1 MTRLTLRGLAARKL
15 RTALTAIAV
24 VLGVAMIS
32 GTYVLTDTI
41 DRAFDQVFAEGNAK
55 SDVVVTPGG
64 DAPDT
69 ASGQEVGVDPGV
81 VDRVAAAP
89 GIADAEGGVTDL
101 GITVLGTDG
110 TPIERT
116 GPPILAAS
124 VGRFSALT
132 PTEGRLPTGPGEVAM
147 DTQLAEDEGFAVGDR
162 VTIAGDAGAKAYA
175 VTGIAR
181 YGTSGSIAG
190 ASVVAFTVAEAQ
202 RVLGKEGRFDQVS
215 AAADAGVSAARAR
228 DAVRAALRGEPLA
241 VRTGAEEGRAEAA
254 DIQGE
259 FSFLRTALLIFAGIA
274 VFVGAFVIYNTFSI
288 TVAQRTRELAL
299 LRTLGASRRQVLAS
313 VVLEA
318 AIVGLVAAVLGL
330 LGGLLVAPGIV
341 ALFDAIGIDLPT
353 TDTVVVARTVVVAFV
368 VGVGV
373 TVIASVAPA
382 LRATGIPPVAAMRD
396 GLTSARRGG
405 RIRFV
410 AAAVLATVGAVMI
423 AVGLIGGG
431 SGGAVAGLLG
441 GGAAIVFL
449 GVALLSPWLVPPMAR
464 AVGAPL
470 ERLGGMTGR
479 LARENATRNP
489 GRTAVTAASLMIGLA
504 LVTFV
509 TIFAAGLRGSVDRV
523 VDRSFAGDLTV
534 SNIDGFSPVAAALPG
549 ELTRVPGVS
558 STSGVRF
565 ANSSIVGGPDDV
577 ATVGVD
583 PRSVAGL
590 YRAEFTEG
598 SFADLRPG
606 TVLADKGFADAE
618 GLRVGSTVRLLTPR
632 GERPEVRVAGIID
645 EGGFGLLGGGLVASN
660 EQLAAQWGERR
671 DSFVFVDAAPGA
683 DLAQTRARVDRLLET
698 RFPGAE
704 SQDREEV
711 KEQQAGQ
718 INAILGLFYA
728 LLALSVIV
736 SLFGIVNTLALSI
749 FERTRELGMLR
760 AIGTSRRQVRRS
772 VRYEAAI
779 TALIGAVLGLVL
791 GVVFALVVSRP
802 LEAEGFEFA
811 LPVGTLLALLVVSA
825 LLGVLAA
832 IGPARRAARVDV
844 LRALAYE

>member
-1 MTRLTLRGLAARKL
+1 MTRLTLRSLAARKL
-15 RTALTAIAV
+15 RTALTAVAV

-41 DRAFDQVFAEGNAK
+41 DRAFTQVFAEGNAK

-69 ASGQEVGVDPGV
+69 ATGQEIGLDAALVR
-81 VDRVAAAP
+81 RVAAVP
-89 GIADAEGGVTDL
+89 GVAFAEGSVTDV
-101 GITVLGTDG
+101 GITVVGSDG
-110 TPIERT
+110 APIERT
-116 GPPILAAS
+116 GPPVLAGS
-124 VGRFSALT
+124 VDRFSALT
-132 PTEGRLPTGPGEVAM
+132 ATEGRLPAGPDEIVVDTG
-147 DTQLAEDEGFAVGDR
+147 LAADEGFAVGD
-162 VTIAGDAGAKAYA
+162 TITVAGDAGARRYRLS
-175 VTGIAR
+175 GIAR

-190 ASVVAFTVAEAQ
+190 ASVVGFTLPEAQ
-202 RVLGKEGRFDQVS
+202 RVLGKQGRFDQVN
-215 AAADAGVSAARAR
+215 AAADPGVATTALR
-228 DAVRAALRGEPLA
+228 DAIAGALRGSA
-241 VRTGAEEGRAEAA
+241 VTVRTAADEGRAEAA
-254 DIQGE
+254 DLQSE

-274 VFVGAFVIYNTFSI
+274 LFVGAFVIYNTFSI

-299 LRTLGASRRQVLAS
+299 LRTLGASRGQVLRS

-318 AIVGLVAAVLGL
+318 AIVGLVAAVLGM

-341 ALFDAIGIDLPT
+341 ALFDAIGVDLPT
-353 TDTVVVARTVVVAFV
+353 TDTVVRARTVVVALL

-373 TVIASVAPA
+373 TVVASVAPA
-382 LRATGIPPVAAMRD
+382 LRATGVPPVAAMRD
-396 GLTSARRGG
+396 GLTAPRRAGH
-405 RIRFV
+405 RRLV
-410 AAAVLATVGAVMI
+410 VAAVLAGAGAALI
-423 AVGLIGGG
+423 AGGLIGGG

-441 GGAAIVFL
+441 AGAAVVFL
-449 GVALLSPWLVPPMAR
+449 GVALLSPWLVPPLAR

-470 ERLGGMTGR
+470 ERLGGITGR

-523 VDRSFAGDLTV
+523 VDRQFAGDLTV
-534 SNIDGFSPVAAALPG
+534 ASLDGFSPVPAELPAAVGA
-549 ELTRVPGVS
+549 VPGVAR
-558 STSGVRF
+558 TSGVRF
-565 ANSSIVGGPDDV
+565 ANSTMIGGPEEV
-577 ATVGVD
+577 TTVGVD
-583 PRSVAGL
+583 PATIDGL
-590 YRAEFTEG
+590 YRAEFTAG

-606 TVLADKGFADAE
+606 TVIATQAFADRA
-618 GLRVGSTVRLLTPR
+618 GVAVGDTLRLVTPR
-632 GERPEVRVAGIID
+632 GARPAVRVVAVVD
-645 EGGFGLLGGGLVASN
+645 EGGFGLLGDGLVASN
-660 EQLAAQWGERR
+660 AQLERQWGERR
-671 DSFVFVDAAPGA
+671 DSLVFVDAAPGA
-683 DLAQTRARVDRLLET
+683 DLATTRAALDRVLDT
-698 RFPGAE
+698 RFPGTE

-760 AIGTSRRQVRRS
+760 AIGTTRRQVRRS

-802 LEAEGFEFA
+802 LEAEGFTFA
-811 LPVGTLLALLVVSA
+811 LPVGTLAVLLVVAA

-832 IGPARRAARVDV
+832 VGPARRAARVDV

>member
-1 MTRLTLRGLAARKL
+1 MTRLTLRGLGARKL

-24 VLGVAMIS
+24 ILGVAMIS

-41 DRAFDQVFAEGNAK
+41 DRAFSQVFAEGNAA

-69 ASGQEVGVDPGV
+69 ATGQEVGLDAAV
-81 VDRVAAAP
+81 VERVAAVP
-89 GIADAEGGVTDL
+89 GIAAAEGGVTDL
-101 GITVLGTDG
+101 GITVVGSDG
-110 TPIERT
+110 KPIERT
-116 GPPILAAS
+116 GPPILVSS

-132 PTEGRLPTGPGEVAM
+132 ATDGRLPTGPDEIAV
-147 DTQLAEDEGFAVGDR
+147 DTQLAEDEGFAVGDTI
-162 VTIAGDAGAKAYA
+162 TIAGDAGAKRYELA
-175 VTGIAR
+175 GIAR
-181 YGTSGSIAG
+181 YGSSGSIAG
-190 ASVVAFTVAEAQ
+190 ASVVAFTIPEAQ

-215 AAADAGVSAARAR
+215 AAADEGVSPEQAQQ
-228 DAVRAALRGEPLA
+228 AVSAALRGEPLSI
-241 VRTGAEEGRAEAA
+241 RTGAEEGRAEAA
-254 DIQGE
+254 DLQGE
-259 FSFLRTALLIFAGIA
+259 FGFLRTALLIFAGIA
-274 VFVGAFVIYNTFSI
+274 LFVGAFVIYNTFSI

-318 AIVGLVAAVLGL
+318 AIVGLVAALLGL

-341 ALFDAIGIDLPT
+341 ALFSAIGIDLPT
-353 TDTVVVARTVVVAFV
+353 TDTVVVARTVVVALL

-373 TVIASVAPA
+373 TVVASVAPA

-396 GLTSARRGG
+396 GLTSPRRSG
-405 RIRFV
+405 RTRLVI
-410 AAAVLATVGAVMI
+410 AAVVAGAGAVLI

-441 GGAAIVFL
+441 GGAAVVFV
-449 GVALLSPWLVPPMAR
+449 GVALLSPWLVPPLAR

-534 SNIDGFSPVAAALPG
+534 SNLDGFSPVAATLPG
-549 ELTRVPGVS
+549 ELARVPGVA

-565 ANSSIVGGPDDV
+565 ANSSIVGGPEDV
-577 ATVGVD
+577 TTIGVD
-583 PRSVAGL
+583 PRSIAGL
-590 YRAEFTEG
+590 YKAEFVEG

-606 TVLADKGFADAE
+606 TVLADKGFATDN
-618 GLRVGSTVRLLTPR
+618 GLAVGDRLRLLTPR
-632 GERPEVRVAGIID
+632 GERPEVRVGGIID

-660 EQLAAQWGERR
+660 EQLSQQWGERR

-683 DLAQTRARVDRLLET
+683 DVGETRAAVDGLLAA
-698 RFPGAE
+698 RYPGAE

-760 AIGTSRRQVRRS
+760 AIGTSKRQVRRT

-802 LEAEGFEFA
+802 LEAEGFTFA
-811 LPVGTLLALLVVSA
+811 LPVGTLLALLVVAA